1 VVDPTVTAGKHECLV
16 SVVIPDQI
24 GRSPILTV
32 NFEDLGR
39 HLGLTD
45 HSPLN
50 MKAVTY
56 FGTHHS
62 SSLPAK
68 HRHRHRHRHRT
79 PLSLFPRYRR
89 GNQ

>member
-1 VVDPTVTAGKHECLV
+1 MVDPTVTAGKHECLV
-16 SVVIPDQI
+16 SVVVPDQI

-50 MKAVTY
+50 IKADTY
-56 FGTHHS
+56 FGTQHS

-68 HRHRHRHRHRT
+68 RRHRT